1 MNRLTHTE
9 PNYTISYLLFVLILV
24 CAFLSPLKL
33 QAQTDQTVPNG
44 GTVADIIFP
53 ATGCV
58 YNWRNSNPA
67 IGIPVSGAGNIASF
81 KAVNTGVT
89 PIKATITAS
98 TTPIGPYGYV
108 FENTTTPKAISIVD
122 LKTFAEVKNTPFY
135 GLVDNPVVSPDG
147 NSIYLPAVPNINSV
161 GIFNTATNT
170 IMPAIPMPPEI
181 KYVASVVPS
190 PDGSRL
196 YVTGYQDQSIAVV
209 NTATN
214 SIESVLDLKSYHAS
228 GSYLMVSNDGS
239 KLYIPGDGGLL
250 IVSAV
255 TYKILSTINLSFFM
269 LVMSPDGSKIY
280 ATNNS
285 TVNVID
291 TRTDAVSSFNTGV
304 NADYLLKITKDNT
317 YLFLLPEVYSGK
329 IYKVNVQTK
338 EVKAISIAS
347 NPNGNDPL
355 GNVFVSPDGRYVYV
369 TDITTGLL
377 NVIDTQTNTT
387 VSTVMVNPEITRYN
401 SHTSSHEQFSTDGS
415 ELYIT
420 TLTYSDTYLHTFVT
434 LVNTATNKVEKTLD
448 IPYGSTFLVPP
459 SKIACDDPPV
469 TLTITIDP
477 DPPTINVDASGLT
490 SVSTTYGTPSDASSF
505 TVSGIKINTGI
516 LVTAPAGFEVSIDN
530 NTYSDVVT
538 AGTDGT
544 IDATK
549 VYIRLKATD
558 PVNDYSGQI
567 TLSSGV
573 TSIFI
578 PVSASGAVS
587 QAPLTIT
594 ARNVSKTYGTTIT
607 DVTGSTDFT
616 DEGLKNGET
625 IGTVNLAYGMGSDVA
640 VGTGTYTG
648 SVTPSAPAGGT
659 FTESNYTIT
668 PVNGNII
675 VTPAP
680 LTITADN
687 LTRYYQEDNPV
698 LTFKY
703 SGFVNNEDASQLTD
717 LPVISTTAVPASAVG
732 QYPITVS
739 GASAANYTM
748 NYMAGTLTVAARPI
762 TMANTITPNGDGIN
776 DTWEIKYISEYPNCT
791 VEILNRYGKKV
802 YYSNGY
808 VKAWDGKLN
817 GANLPIGTYYYII
830 NLSNDTKPI
839 SGYLAIIR

>member
-1 MNRLTHTE
+1 
-9 PNYTISYLLFVLILV
+9 V
-24 CAFLSPLKL
+24 CAFVLPVRL

-44 GTVADIIFP
+44 GTIADIIFP

-58 YNWRNSNPA
+58 YNWTNSNPS
-67 IGIPVSGAGNIASF
+67 IGIPASGTGNIASF
-81 KAVNTGVT
+81 KAVNTGT
-89 PIKATITAS
+89 SPIIATITAT
-98 TTPIGPYGYV
+98 TTPLGPYGYV
-108 FENTTTPKAISIVD
+108 FQNSSTAKTVSIIDPNTLSEI
-122 LKTFAEVKNTPFY
+122 KNTPFY
-135 GLVDNPVVSPDG
+135 GLVGSPVVSLDG
-147 NSIYLPAVPNINSV
+147 NSIYLPATPNINSI

-170 IMPAIPMPPEI
+170 IMPSIAMPPEI
-181 KYVASVVPS
+181 KYVGSVVPS

-196 YVTGYQDQSIAVV
+196 YVTGYTDPSIAVI

-214 SIESVLDLKSYHAS
+214 SVESVIDLNPYLARGEST
-228 GSYLMVSNDGS
+228 GGLMVSNDGS
-239 KLYIPGDGGLL
+239 KLFMTLGNGGILV
-250 IVSAV
+250 ISTV
-255 TYKILSTINLSFFM
+255 TNKILSTINLDFFDY
-269 LVMSPDGSKIY
+269 VMSPDGSKIY
-280 ATNNS
+280 ATKNS

-291 TRTDAVSSFNTGV
+291 TKTDAVSSFNTGV
-304 NADYLLKITKDNT
+304 DADFISRITKDNT
-317 YLFLLPEVYSGK
+317 YLFLLPEVYTGK

-347 NPNGNDPL
+347 NPNGNDPF

-369 TDITTGLL
+369 TDIITGLL

-387 VSTVMVNPEITRYN
+387 ISSVMVNPEMARYN
-401 SHTSSHEQFSTDGS
+401 SHTYSYEQFSTDGS
-415 ELYIT
+415 KLYIT
-420 TLTYSDTYLHTFVT
+420 THTYSDTFEHTFVT
-434 LVNTATNKVEKTLD
+434 VINTATNKVEKTLD
-448 IPYGSTFLVPP
+448 IPNGSLFFIPP

-469 TLTITIDP
+469 TLTIKINP
-477 DPPTINVDASGLT
+477 DPPTINVDASDLT
-490 SVSTTYGTPSDASSF
+490 SVSTTYGTPSAASSF
-505 TVSGIKINTGI
+505 TVSGVKINTDI

-544 IDATK
+544 VDATK
-549 VYIRLKATD
+549 VYIRLKAID
-558 PVNDYSGQI
+558 PVNSYSGQI

-578 PVSASGAVS
+578 PVFASGTVS
-587 QAPLTIT
+587 QAPLTVT
-594 ARNVSKTYGTTIT
+594 AKNISKTYGTTIT
-607 DVTGSTDFT
+607 NVTGSTDFT
-616 DEGLKNGET
+616 AEGLKNGET
-625 IGTVNLAYGMGSDVA
+625 IGTVSLAYGIGSDAA
-640 VGTGTYTG
+640 VVTGTYTG

-675 VTPAP
+675 ITPAP

-687 LTRYYQEDNPV
+687 LTRYYQENNPE
-698 LTFKY
+698 LTFTY

-717 LPVISTTAVPASAVG
+717 RPVISTTAVPASAVG

-739 GASAANYTM
+739 GASAVNYTM
-748 NYMAGTLTVAARPI
+748 NYVAGLLTVKAQPI
-762 TMANTITPNGDGIN
+762 VMTNTITPNGDGIN

-830 NLSNDTKPI
+830 NLSSDTKPV
-839 SGYLAIIR
+839 SGYLAIVR